1 MLMHVYVEVLTLQF
15 GSRGHPV
22 SARLGVIYHC
32 ELSKEDLTV
41 CTVVCYP
48 AVIEQVLTEDNQRS
62 RSSSIQLPL
71 KPLQPLHPQQKATNT
86 VSDHQVLMYHCIAR
100 EEIKF

>member
-1 MLMHVYVEVLTLQF
+1 MLMHVYVEILTLQF

-32 ELSKEDLTV
+32 ELSKEDLMV
-41 CTVVCYP
+41 CTAACYP
-48 AVIEQVLTEDNQRS
+48 AVTEQVLTEDKQRS
-62 RSSSIQLPL
+62 LSYSIQLPL
-71 KPLQPLHPQQKATNT
+71 KPLQRLHPQQKATNT
-86 VSDHQVLMYHCIAR
+86 VSDHQVLIYHCTAR